1 MIRLFFHTILTVNLE
16 ELDAIGLPDRAFI
29 DINNNPDAMEF
40 LELNHLA
47 TDTGYRSR
55 QRLGGVPDG
64 ACQPAACL
72 PALSGIVQS
81 HQYLHA
87 MFPINKPD
95 V

>member
-1 MIRLFFHTILTVNLE
+1 
-16 ELDAIGLPDRAFI
+16 
-29 DINNNPDAMEF
+29 MEF

-47 TDTGYRSR
+47 TDTGYRR
-55 QRLGGVPDG
+55 GNGWVEYPDG

-81 HQYLHA
+81 YQYLHV